1 MRGRGTIKSDA
12 VAMDIST
19 HSSASSQSQPQQPG
33 GGSSS
38 ATAPLSTMSP
48 QAEPQPHTSSSAAS
62 TTSNGNDSVSA
73 PAGQAANALRKPQ
86 APQPSREQMQLL
98 KLRDANAK
106 YKNLLKLAKERIQEH
121 EGLLEERQCM
131 YNII

>member
-38 ATAPLSTMSP
+38 AAASLSTMSP
-48 QAEPQPHTSSSAAS
+48 QPQPHTSSSAAS
-62 TTSNGNDSVSA
+62 TTSNGNDSVTA
-73 PAGQAANALRKPQ
+73 PAGQAANSLRKPQ
-86 APQPSREQMQLL
+86 APQLSREQMQLL
-98 KLRDANAK
+98 KLREANAK